1 MHFPIYRPRRLR
13 QNPKL
18 RALVRETELSV
29 GDLVMPLF
37 VREGSR
43 LRKPIS
49 SMPGQFQLSVDEL
62 VKESE
67 RAVKLGVP
75 AVILF
80 GIPDKKDDKASGAY
94 ATNGIVSKAVR
105 ALKKELPELIVICDV
120 CLCEYMSHGHCGVVR
135 KARKLSGAGVP
146 AREFI
151 IDNDA
156 SLALLAKSSVAYAAA
171 GADIIA
177 PSDMMDGR
185 VAAIRAAL
193 DETGFVDTPIMSY
206 AAKFASAYYGPF
218 REAAE
223 SPPQFGDRR
232 TYQMDYAN
240 AEEALR
246 EVALD
251 IEEGADI
258 VMVKPALGYQ
268 DLIWRVKEKFRYPV
282 ACYNVSGE
290 YAMLKAAAQN
300 GWLDEKQAVLEM
312 LTGFRRS
319 GADIILTYWA
329 QQAAK
334 WLKE

>member
-1 MHFPIYRPRRLR
+1 MRFPIHRPRRLR
-13 QNPKL
+13 QNAAL
-18 RALVRETELSV
+18 RALVRETTLSA
-29 GDLVMPLF
+29 GDMVMPLF
-37 VREGSR
+37 VREGLR
-43 LRKPIS
+43 GRKPIS

-62 VKESE
+62 VKEAG
-67 RAVKLGVP
+67 RTMKLGVP
-75 AVILF
+75 AVVLF
-80 GIPDKKDDKASGAY
+80 GIPDRKDEKASGSY
-94 ATNGIVSKAVR
+94 APNGIIPKAVR
-105 ALKKELPELIVICDV
+105 ALKKEFPELIVICDV

-135 KARKLSGAGVP
+135 KSG
-146 AREFI
+146 RDYR

-156 SLALLAKSSVAYAAA
+156 TLGLLAKSALAQAEA
-171 GADIIA
+171 GADIVA

-193 DETGFVDTPIMSY
+193 DETGFTDTLIMSY
-206 AAKFASAYYGPF
+206 AAKFASSYYGPF

-251 IEEGADI
+251 IDEGADI

-268 DLIWRVKEKFRYPV
+268 DVIWRVKEKFGHPV

-290 YAMLKAAAQN
+290 YAMVKAAAQN
-300 GWLDEKQAVLEM
+300 GWLDEKQVVLEM

-329 QQAAK
+329 QQAAG
-334 WLKE
+334 WMSR

>member
-1 MHFPIYRPRRLR
+1 MRFPIYRPRRLR
-13 QNPKL
+13 QSPQL

-29 GDLVMPLF
+29 GDLVAPLF

-43 LRKPIS
+43 LRKPIN
-49 SMPGQFQLSVDEL
+49 SMPGQFQFSVDEL

-67 RAVKLGVP
+67 RAAKLGVP

-80 GIPDKKDDKASGAY
+80 GIPDKKDEKASGAH
-94 ATNGIVSKAVR
+94 AVNGIVSKAVR
-105 ALKKELPELIVICDV
+105 ALKKELPDLIVICDV
-120 CLCEYMSHGHCGVVR
+120 CLCEYMSHGHCGVIR
-135 KARKLSGAGVP
+135 KSGKNY
-146 AREFI
+146 R

-156 SLALLAKSSVAYAAA
+156 SLSLLAKSSVAYAAA

-193 DETGFVDTPIMSY
+193 DETGFADTPIMSY

-246 EVALD
+246 EVGLD

-334 WLKE
+334 WLKD

>member
-1 MHFPIYRPRRLR
+1 
-13 QNPKL
+13 
-18 RALVRETELSV
+18 
-29 GDLVMPLF
+29 MPLF

-43 LRKPIS
+43 IRKPIG

-67 RAVKLGVP
+67 RTAKLGVP

-80 GIPDKKDDKASGAY
+80 GIPDKKDEKASGAY
-94 ATNGIVSKAVR
+94 AANGIVSRAVR

-135 KARKLSGAGVP
+135 KSGHSY
-146 AREFI
+146 R

-156 SLALLAKSSVAYAAA
+156 SLGLLAKSALAYAAA
-171 GADIIA
+171 GADIVA

-193 DETGFVDTPIMSY
+193 DETGFAETPIMSY

-282 ACYNVSGE
+282 ACYSVSGE

-334 WLKE
+334 WLKD